1 MAGVLGETT
10 SLCGE
15 TARRAATFRRGL
27 AVIGISSG
35 CSAEPRQITNACD
48 KLAQ

>member
-15 TARRAATFRRGL
+15 TARRAEN
-27 AVIGISSG
+27 
-35 CSAEPRQITNACD
+35 AEARDGSVVEQFSDDQSLKGP
-48 KLAQ
+48 

>member
-35 CSAEPRQITNACD
+35 CSAERVITKTCGSPI
-48 KLAQ
+48 